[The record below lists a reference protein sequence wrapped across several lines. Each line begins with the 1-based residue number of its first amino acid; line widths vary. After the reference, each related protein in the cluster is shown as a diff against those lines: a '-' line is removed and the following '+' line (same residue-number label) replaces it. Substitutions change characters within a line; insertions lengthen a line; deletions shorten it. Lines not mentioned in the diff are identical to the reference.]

1 MRLTARKLI
10 TEPEQPVKVRQVNL
24 VNSVFHAAHLALLP
38 LVFLT
43 LQLALSQAS
52 PQSSPAT
59 STEPE
64 VIHVELRIGDGSHVA
79 YHIGE
84 IVQVRL
90 VFTSTAHTKH
100 WISGEHC
107 EAEETYPVPTP
118 PHVLSG
124 WVGQDSAAHPF
135 EGRGGCTSHGLG
147 GEVDLSQQPYV
158 DFLTLN
164 DRYML
169 DKPGA
174 YPLIWSG
181 IAFGKSVTSN
191 TANLTLLPHDPVW
204 EASQL
209 ARADALLEG
218 TDGPDSRGYDGC
230 SMLRYLGT
238 SAAALDMAR
247 RYGGSQG
254 VCGNDFKIS
263 LVNARNRAAV
273 LHILEHKFFSPDF
286 YSCRSPGFLE
296 TMALISVYQTHPEWY
311 STMMGAQRTN
321 AQAGPPVTSAVEEA
335 KLRYTRQIA
344 ASLPHHYCT
353 Y

>member
-10 TEPEQPVKVRQVNL
+10 IEPEQPVKVRQVNL
-24 VNSVFHAAHLALLP
+24 VNPVFHAAHLALL
-38 LVFLT
+38 LLALLT
-43 LQLALSQAS
+43 SQLALAQAP
-52 PQSSPAT
+52 PQSVPAT

-64 VIHVELRIGDGSHVA
+64 VIHVELRIGDESHAA

-100 WISGEHC
+100 WISAEHC
-107 EAEETYPVPTP
+107 EAEETYRVPTP
-118 PHVLSG
+118 PQVLSG
-124 WVGQDSAAHPF
+124 WGAEESAAHPF
-135 EGRGGCTSHGLG
+135 EGHGGCTGHGFG
-147 GEVDLSQQPYV
+147 GEADLLEHPYV

-164 DRYML
+164 YRYML
-169 DKPGA
+169 DKPGT
-174 YPLIWSG
+174 YPLTWSG

-191 TANLTLLPHDPVW
+191 TVTLTLLPHDPAW
-204 EASQL
+204 EAGEL
-209 ARADALLEG
+209 ARVDALLDG
-218 TDGPDSRGYDGC
+218 TAGPDYRGYDGC
-230 SMLRYLGT
+230 SLLRYLGT
-238 SAAALDMAR
+238 PAAALDMAR

-254 VCGNDFKIS
+254 VCGNAFKIS

-286 YSCRSPGFLE
+286 YSCKSPGFLE
-296 TMALISVYQTHPEWY
+296 TMALMSVYQTHPEWY
-311 STMMGAQRTN
+311 STMIDRQRPNTEAGA
-321 AQAGPPVTSAVEEA
+321 AVTSAVEEA